1 MSSNSGTSNHIM
13 KRVLD
18 KLSTTDAI
26 SMPLLAKRLEMG
38 EGNLRR
44 ALNDMEELGLV
55 TKVELPK
62 PSARERRK
70 LNHRPC
76 IFGWKKS
83 GICRL

>member
-1 MSSNSGTSNHIM
+1 MSSNSGTSNHMM
-13 KRVLD
+13 KRVLGE
-18 KLSTTDAI
+18 LSATDPK
-26 SMPLLAKRLEMG
+26 PLPALAKNLQMS

-55 TKVELPK
+55 TKVDLPK
-62 PSARERRK
+62 PSARERSK

-83 GICRL
+83 SICRL

>member
-1 MSSNSGTSNHIM
+1 M
-13 KRVLD
+13 KRVLQ
-18 KLSTTDAI
+18 KLSAENPK
-26 SMPLLAKRLEMG
+26 PLPVLAKNLQMG

-55 TKVELPK
+55 EKVDLPK
-62 PSARERRK
+62 PLLRERRK

-83 GICRL
+83 ALCRL